1 MTCIMLEVAVFDRLF
16 GGASKISSINPREAW
31 ERVSQKDSNAV
42 LIDVREPWE
51 YTSGHAKGAKNIPL
65 SQLGRRLAEVP
76 KNREI
81 LLICQSGN
89 RSVSAAHFL
98 QKQGHT
104 QVVNVSGGTTVWR
117 MHGLPLDGKTR

>member
-31 ERVSQKDSNAV
+31 ERVSKKEFNAV

-51 YTSGHAKGAKNIPL
+51 YNSGHAKGAKNIPL

>member
-31 ERVSQKDSNAV
+31 ERVSKKESNAV

-51 YTSGHAKGAKNIPL
+51 YNSGHAKGAKNIPL

-98 QKQGHT
+98 QKQGLT

>member
-1 MTCIMLEVAVFDRLF
+1 MFDRLF

-51 YTSGHAKGAKNIPL
+51 YNSGHAKGAKNIPL

-98 QKQGHT
+98 QKQGLT

-117 MHGLPLDGKTR
+117 MRGLPLDGKTR